1 MHYLAD
7 YGLFFAKTITL
18 VIALLLLIAG
28 ILALIL
34 KNKTQSKGH
43 LDIKKI
49 NQTYEEMEET
59 LQEKMLPKKDFK
71 IFLKEKRKKEKEED
85 KNKDQHKSEKE
96 IRKRLFVLKFD
107 GDIRATAAEHLRQE
121 ITAILN
127 VATPQDEVVVCLES
141 GGGVVHGYGLC
152 ASQLQRIKAQN
163 IPLTIIIDKIAASGG
178 YLMACVGNKILAAPF
193 AIIGSIG
200 VIAQL
205 PNFHRWLQ
213 KREIDFEQITAGE
226 YKRTLTFLGE
236 NTEKAREKMKHDIE
250 EIHHY
255 FKLFITENRPQ
266 VNISEVATGEHW
278 LASKA
283 LELKLVDDL
292 MTSDDY
298 LFSQYK
304 TADIF
309 EVSYQIKKSLTDRF
323 SNFMENK
330 SGLYSSI
337 QHQYHF

>member
-28 ILALIL
+28 ILALFL
-34 KNKTQSKGH
+34 KNKIQSKGH

-71 IFLKEKRKKEKEED
+71 IFLKEKRKKEKEQA

-236 NTEKAREKMKHDIE
+236 NTEKAREKMKQDIE

-304 TADIF
+304 SADIF
-309 EVSYQIKKSLTDRF
+309 EVSYHIKKSLTDRF

>member
-7 YGLFFAKTITL
+7 YGLFFAKTITM

-28 ILALIL
+28 IVALVY
-34 KNKTQSKGH
+34 KTKMKQPKGH
-43 LDIKKI
+43 LEIKKI
-49 NQTYEEMEET
+49 NQAYEEMEET
-59 LQEKMLPKKDFK
+59 LQEQMLSKKEFK
-71 IFLKEKRKKEKEED
+71 LFMKEKDKKNKAQAKNKEKNQPET
-85 KNKDQHKSEKE
+85 KS
-96 IRKRLFVLKFD
+96 RKHLFVLKFD
-107 GDIRATAAEHLRQE
+107 GDMRAAAVEPLRQE

-127 VATPQDEVVVCLES
+127 VATPQDEVVICLES

-152 ASQLQRIKAQN
+152 ASQLQRIKAHN

-226 YKRTLTFLGE
+226 YKRTLTFMGE
-236 NTEKAREKMKHDIE
+236 NTPKAREKMKQDLE

-266 VNISEVATGEHW
+266 VDITEVATGEHW

-283 LELKLVDDL
+283 LELKLVDGL
-292 MTSDDY
+292 TTSDDY

-304 TADIF
+304 TTDIF
-309 EVSYQIKKSLTDRF
+309 EVRFTIKKSLSDRF
-323 SNFMENK
+323 SNFMEKK
-330 SGLYSSI
+330 SGLYSS
-337 QHQYHF
+337 HQYHF

>member
-28 ILALIL
+28 ILALIF
-34 KNKTQSKGH
+34 KNKTPSNGH
-43 LDIKKI
+43 LEIKKI
-49 NQTYEEMEET
+49 NQTYEEMEEA
-59 LQEKMLPKKDFK
+59 LQEKILSKKDFK
-71 IFLKEKRKKEKEED
+71 AFIKEKHKKEKKQD
-85 KNKDQHKSEKE
+85 KNKDKNLSEAE
-96 IRKRLFVLKFD
+96 TRKRLFVLKFD
-107 GDIRATAAEHLRQE
+107 GDIRAACVEHFRQE

-152 ASQLQRIKAQN
+152 ASQLQRIKARH

-178 YLMACVGNKILAAPF
+178 YLMACVGDKILAAPF

-236 NTEKAREKMKHDIE
+236 NTAKARDKMKQDIE

-255 FKLFITENRPQ
+255 FKLFITQNRPQ
-266 VNISEVATGEHW
+266 VNITEVATGEHW
-278 LASKA
+278 LASRA

-292 MTSDDY
+292 NTSDDY
-298 LFSQYK
+298 LFSHYK

-309 EVSYQIKKSLTDRF
+309 EVSFAIKKSLSDRF
-323 SNFMENK
+323 SHFMEKK
-330 SGLYSSI
+330 SGLYSSYR
-337 QHQYHF
+337 HQYYF